1 MDKSVKKQSLTEGT
15 ITKLIFRLSLPM
27 IIAQV
32 INLLYNMVD
41 RIYIGN
47 YNGEEGLV
55 AIGGVGACFPIII
68 IISAFSALFGMGGSP
83 LAAIALG
90 NKDKEKAEKILNHSV
105 ILLTL
110 ISFILIPILFIF
122 KEDILYAFGAN
133 SQNIKYANEYLNI
146 YIIGTLFVMF
156 SLGLNQYITCQGKAM
171 FAMASVII
179 GAVLNIVL
187 DPLFIYT
194 FNMGVKGAALA
205 TIISQGVS
213 TIFIVWFLRS
223 KMSIIKIKP
232 FSYHLDKKVIQS
244 ILFLGLSPFIMQSTE
259 ALVQITFNSQIK
271 QYITDINEQTMYLS
285 AMTIMIS
292 IMSLINMPLQGL
304 AQGTQPIIGQNYG
317 AGFIDRAKEASKK
330 LILYCLIFSF
340 VFVGVLYIF
349 PSIFVRMF
357 NNNENLIELT
367 TRLIRIFFIGMM
379 FMGIQIGCQN
389 SFLALGKSKIS
400 LFLAILRKIILLIP
414 LTFILPIFL
423 NSDGI
428 FIAESVADVMA
439 ISITLLSYLCLF
451 KKYLYEKKE

>member
-1 MDKSVKKQSLTEGT
+1 MDKSIKKQSLTEGS
-15 ITKLIFRLSLPM
+15 IGKLIFKLSLPM

-68 IISAFSALFGMGGSP
+68 IISAFAALFGMGGSP

-90 NKDKEKAEKILNHSV
+90 NKNQEKAEKILNHSV
-105 ILLTL
+105 ILLTIIAL
-110 ISFILIPILFIF
+110 ILIPILLIF

-133 SQNIKYANEYLNI
+133 SENIKYASEYLNI

-156 SLGLNQYITCQGKAM
+156 SLGLNQYITCQGKAV
-171 FAMASVII
+171 FAMTSVII
-179 GAVLNIVL
+179 GAVLNIAL
-187 DPLFIYT
+187 DPLFIYA
-194 FNMGVKGAALA
+194 FDMGVKGAALA

-213 TIFIVWFLRS
+213 AVFIVWFLRS
-223 KMSIIKIKP
+223 KRSVIKIRP
-232 FSYHLDKKVIQS
+232 FSYKLDMKIIKPVF
-244 ILFLGLSPFIMQSTE
+244 FLGLSPFIMQSTE

-271 QYITDINEQTMYLS
+271 HYITDLDEQTMYLS

-304 AQGTQPIIGQNYG
+304 AQGTQPIISQNYG
-317 AGFIDRAKEASKK
+317 AGLMDRTKEASRK
-330 LILYCLIFSF
+330 LIVYCLIFSF
-340 VFVGVLYIF
+340 IFVGILYIF
-349 PSIFVRMF
+349 PSVFVKIF
-357 NNNENLIELT
+357 NNNSDLINIT
-367 TRLIRIFFIGMM
+367 TKLIRVFFIGMA

-400 LFLAILRKIILLIP
+400 LFLAILRKIVLLIP
-414 LTFILPIFL
+414 LTFILPLFL
-423 NSDGI
+423 NSNGI
-428 FIAESVADVMA
+428 FIAESAADILA
-439 ISITLLSYLCLF
+439 ISITLIAYLCLF
-451 KKYLYEKKE
+451 KKYLYEEKA